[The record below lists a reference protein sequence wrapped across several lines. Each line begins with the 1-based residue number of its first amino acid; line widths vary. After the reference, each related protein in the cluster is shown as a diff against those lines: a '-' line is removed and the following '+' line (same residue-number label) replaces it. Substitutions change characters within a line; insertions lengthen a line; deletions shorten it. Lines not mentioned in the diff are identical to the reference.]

1 MLGHERVGGCVER
14 AHAAAMDSQALICI
28 VDDDADVRVSLD
40 DLLRASNYRVAC
52 FDDAES
58 FLGSA
63 ERGDCSCVVADIHMP
78 GLSGIDL
85 ARRVVAMEDAPKVI
99 LITGRLEASW
109 RERAMS
115 SGASGFMRKP
125 IEAKTLIDMIEEGA
139 AA

>member
-1 MLGHERVGGCVER
+1 MELK
-14 AHAAAMDSQALICI
+14 ALICV

-40 DLLRASNYRVAC
+40 DLLRAADYRVAC

-58 FLGSA
+58 FLGST

-78 GLSGIDL
+78 CLGGPDL
-85 ARRVVAMEDAPKVI
+85 ARRAVPMEDAPRAI
-99 LITGRLEASW
+99 LITGRFEASW

-125 IEAKTLIDMIEEGA
+125 IEAKSLIDMIEKDA
-139 AA
+139 A